1 MAADAPPTH
10 EYFSANGQQGLYPQQ
25 QDFSRMGQFNPQQQQ
40 QQQQQRWA
48 AAQQQMRANQ
58 YAAIKQKQMAAALQM
73 RQPQGQYPHQQFP
86 NYASPAFNQQQQ
98 AFNFASN
105 PTTPR
110 DQGFPNAQRDFST
123 PQREF
128 STGTPQRDFS
138 GTPVNGP
145 PREFSA
151 TPAPVPS
158 REFSQSSMG
167 TPGPGHMQMGTP
179 GPAPGQRELP
189 TGTPAPQPHAFLPNR
204 GMSGTPSMGQMNMQH
219 PASRTGTPI
228 VRPGT
233 AMSGGGGSFSDSQQA
248 MRTSQPPQT
257 PKMGMGPGMGG
268 LPNGGM
274 NIPNIPNMGMNMA
287 NMGMPHAMNM
297 QNNINMGNAM
307 GLSGPNAMGMPG
319 ASNTMGMPGANNG
332 MGMQPNNGM
341 GLSNAA
347 NTMGIGANMPGNNMG
362 MPGNAMGM
370 PGNTMMSSA
379 NPMGMP
385 TGNAMG
391 MPAGMSGANNLG
403 MNMPNMMPGAN
414 GLNMATGSN
423 LTMGANNLGM
433 PGAGGMSLPGAGG
446 LNVASAGGNTMGMPG
461 AVNMNAGGMNLPN
474 AVTLPGANPMAIPP
488 PNISIP
494 GGAPNLAGTNISPTK
509 PMGLGI
515 NVGAGAPNA
524 LGMGGMMQVNGMGM
538 MGLNG
543 TPTRPTPANPVVPG
557 AVAPSPT
564 KLGRRVVSG
573 PIPSSPTKPSA
584 APTLP
589 APPGTNPQTTL
600 VTPLPLLKD
609 ENDVT
614 HGGALPP
621 VSEDEMKQIK
631 GWMARDAAFQ
641 KVYAQV
647 GEHRAEEE
655 AMLRNAKYAW
665 WESDDHSGPGMA
677 GKFQIWWPADQ
688 RKMKDRK
695 MKLLGR
701 RDLDV
706 SKIARSGTL
715 ITQLELLVPIRL
727 EIDHDHF
734 RLRDTF
740 TWNLNDPVITPE
752 VFAQCLC
759 DDYQISSNSVVQAVA
774 KSITE
779 QLQEHRAHILEP
791 VGPKREEIRGEISE
805 KDEEWWAKW
814 RRREP
819 GMDEDEEAEGEE
831 KEANE
836 ELRVLVKVDVIVG
849 TMNLTDQFEW
859 DINDPHNSPEEFA
872 EVYCNELGL
881 GGEFK
886 TAVAHAIR
894 EQVSVYQKSLF
905 LVGHPFDGTPIADDE
920 LRTAMLP
927 PIDHSFRFDRT
938 LLEQFTPQLNVLQE
952 AEIERNEREREREL
966 KRKRRQTRGRR
977 GIALPDRDLQ
987 KTHRTAIGYAEIE
1000 PSPAQQAAQQQAPV
1014 TFRRAAAAAA
1024 SLTIAN
1030 LAATE
1035 NGTSPVQT
1043 PMHIPEKQ
1051 PVLMQQQQPPP
1062 PQPPKQ
1068 KRQRTGVLQPPPLP
1082 KHVFISR
1089 SADPAPSTGL
1099 DSDAAAQARADF
1111 GDTAPEGPASPTG
1124 EEDGQ
1129 QAMLKRVLEKEGAE
1143 SAEGLHPNMIDGTW
1157 HCSNCGCPESISVGR
1172 RKGPLG
1178 QGTMCGE
1185 CGKFWHKHRKPR
1197 PVEYNTSIEYHLNL
1211 KKLAKLKKRG
1221 GKANVNANPSPS
1233 KPPSGTPA
1241 ANGRDSLSPSPPP
1254 QKPLDPGSPD
1264 STIGPDSPKA
1274 EPPSLSLPPP
1284 VEEQKPTPSPAP
1296 APSEEPSQPA
1306 PDANGT
1312 TPPAASPQ
1320 SQVSTQTR
1328 DGVPMPGWI
1337 LDCLAA
1343 TQRRYVN
1350 DRIDVIAKP
1359 RANENEAPAF
1369 RLKCLDC
1376 PGKLYTPGPDQTL
1389 SNFEVHLKNRAHR
1402 ANVNKRVI
1410 AEAAAAGQPIPD
1422 LRRITPQATPAPA
1435 SSQAAPAPA
1444 QASEPAQ
1451 SS

>member
-25 QDFSRMGQFNPQQQQ
+25 QDFSRLGQFNPQQQQQ

-58 YAAIKQKQMAAALQM
+58 YAAMKQKQMAAALQM

-98 AFNFASN
+98 AFNFAAN
-105 PTTPR
+105 PTPPR
-110 DQGFPNAQRDFST
+110 DPGFPNAQRDFST

-128 STGTPQRDFS
+128 SAGTPQRDFS

-151 TPAPVPS
+151 TPAPIPT

-167 TPGPGHMQMGTP
+167 TPGSGHMQMGT
-179 GPAPGQRELP
+179 PAPGQRELP

-204 GMSGTPSMGQMNMQH
+204 GMSGTPSMGQMNMH
-219 PASRTGTPI
+219 PTSRTGTPI

-233 AMSGGGGSFSDSQQA
+233 AMSGGGSFSDH
-248 MRTSQPPQT
+248 RTSQPPQT
-257 PKMGMGPGMGG
+257 PKMGMAMGG
-268 LPNGGM
+268 LPNGM
-274 NIPNIPNMGMNMA
+274 NMGMNM
-287 NMGMPHAMNM
+287 GAMNM

-307 GLSGPNAMGMPG
+307 GLSGPNPMGG
-319 ASNTMGMPGANNG
+319 ANTMGMPGAN
-332 MGMQPNNGM
+332 MTMQSNNGM

-362 MPGNAMGM
+362 MPA
-370 PGNTMMSSA
+370 NTMMS

-385 TGNAMG
+385 AGNMG
-391 MPAGMSGANNLG
+391 MPGANNLG
-403 MNMPNMMPGAN
+403 MTMPNMMPAN
-414 GLNMATGSN
+414 GLTMTGNN

-433 PGAGGMSLPGAGG
+433 PGAGGMSLPSAGI
-446 LNVASAGGNTMGMPG
+446 NVAAGGNTMGMPSVG
-461 AVNMNAGGMNLPN
+461 NMNAGGMATPM
-474 AVTLPGANPMAIPP
+474 APMAIPP
-488 PNISIP
+488 PNITIP
-494 GGAPNLAGTNISPTK
+494 GAPNLAGTNISPTK

-524 LGMGGMMQVNGMGM
+524 LGMGGMGMNGMGII
-538 MGLNG
+538 GLGG
-543 TPTRPTPANPVVPG
+543 TPTRPTPANPS
-557 AVAPSPT
+557 AIATSPT

-573 PIPSSPTKPSA
+573 SPMPSSPTKPA
-584 APTLP
+584 TTPTLP

-600 VTPLPLLKD
+600 VTALPLLKD

-621 VSEDEMKQIK
+621 VSDDEMKQIQ

-641 KVYAQV
+641 KVYTHV

-655 AMLRNAKYAW
+655 SMLRNAKYAW
-665 WESDDHSGPGMA
+665 WEMDDHAIPGMA

-706 SKIARSGTL
+706 SKIARSGSM

-779 QLQEHRAHILEP
+779 QLQEHRAHILET
-791 VGPKREEIRGEISE
+791 GPSREEIRGEISE
-805 KDEEWWAKW
+805 KDQEWWAKW
-814 RRREP
+814 RRREQ
-819 GMDEDEEAEGEE
+819 GVDEDEEAEGED
-831 KEANE
+831 KDGNE

-977 GIALPDRDLQ
+977 GIVLPDRDLQ

-1051 PVLMQQQQPPP
+1051 PVLMQQQQQQPPP
-1062 PQPPKQ
+1062 PLPPKQ

-1082 KHVFISR
+1082 KHVFLSR

-1111 GDTAPEGPASPTG
+1111 GDAAPEGPASPTG

-1221 GKANVNANPSPS
+1221 GKANVNVNPSPS

-1241 ANGRDSLSPSPPP
+1241 VNGRDSLSPSPPP

-1274 EPPSLSLPPP
+1274 DPPSLSLPPP

-1296 APSEEPSQPA
+1296 APSEEPSQSA
-1306 PDANGT
+1306 PEANGT
-1312 TPPAASPQ
+1312 PPPAASPQ

-1389 SNFEVHLKNRAHR
+1389 SNFEVHLKNRGHR
-1402 ANVNKRVI
+1402 SNVNKRVI
-1410 AEAAAAGQPIPD
+1410 TEAAAAGQPIPD
-1422 LRRITPQATPAPA
+1422 LRRITPQATPTPT
-1435 SSQAAPAPA
+1435 PA
-1444 QASEPAQ
+1444 QTPASEPAQ
-1451 SS
+1451 SN